1 MSQAVQEEL
10 HVLTTTLESE
20 IFPSDIEKEANDIFS
35 RIYDGLMPID
45 EIINLLQLLKISNNL
60 RERKIFQCIIRSFY
74 EEYPH
79 IPKYPEKELQIT
91 GESPHHSIPN
101 PFPLHS

>member
-1 MSQAVQEEL
+1 MSSVVQEEFQSL
-10 HVLTTTLESE
+10 QSTLESE

-35 RIYDGLMPID
+35 KIYDGLMSIE
-45 EIINLLQLLKISNNL
+45 EIINLLQLLKVSNNI

-91 GESPHHSIPN
+91 GKKSFLFHFFSIYD
-101 PFPLHS
+101 F

>member
-1 MSQAVQEEL
+1 MSTVVQEEFQIL
-10 HVLTTTLESE
+10 QSTLESE

-35 RIYDGLMPID
+35 KIYDGLMSIE
-45 EIINLLQLLKISNNL
+45 EIINLLQLLKVSNNL

-91 GESPHHSIPN
+91 GTVN
-101 PFPLHS
+101 